1 MKQKPYLVGI
11 SGGSAS
17 GKTSFLRALRSAF
30 KEDELCMISQDN
42 YYKLAYEHQKDVN
55 GHTNFDLP
63 ECVDLEAFAT
73 DITLLAK
80 GEMVYRHEYL
90 FQHENQK
97 GELLSFKPAPIIICE
112 GLFIFY
118 HEKIF
123 EQFDLKIFI
132 NAKEELALQ
141 RRLARDVAERNIS
154 ESFVLYQWENHVKP
168 AYQQY
173 LLPFMAEADMIINNN
188 THFQTSLQVLQQ
200 FLQSQIKK

>member
-17 GKTSFLRALRSAF
+17 GKTSFLRALRDTF
-30 KEDELCMISQDN
+30 TEDELCMVSQDN
-42 YYKLAYEHQKDVN
+42 YYKLAYEHQKDEN

-63 ECVDLEAFAT
+63 ECVDLEAFAA
-73 DITLLAK
+73 DLTLLAR
-80 GEMVYRHEYL
+80 GETVYRHEYL

-118 HEKIF
+118 HAKIF

-154 ESFVLYQWENHVKP
+154 ESFVLYQWEKHVKP

-200 FLQSQIKK
+200 FLQSKVKK

>member
-17 GKTSFLRALRSAF
+17 GKTSFLRALRDTF
-30 KEDELCMISQDN
+30 TEDELCMVSQDN
-42 YYKLAYEHQKDVN
+42 YYKLAYEHQKDEN

-63 ECVDLEAFAT
+63 ECVDLEAFAA
-73 DITLLAK
+73 DLTLLAR
-80 GEMVYRHEYL
+80 GETVYRHEYL

-118 HEKIF
+118 HAKIF

-154 ESFVLYQWENHVKP
+154 ESFVLYQWEKHVKP

-200 FLQSQIKK
+200 FLQSKV

>member
-1 MKQKPYLVGI
+1 MNQKPYLVGI

-63 ECVDLEAFAT
+63 ECVDLEAFAA

-80 GEMVYRHEYL
+80 GETIYRHEYL

-141 RRLARDVAERNIS
+141 RRLARDVA
-154 ESFVLYQWENHVKP
+154 
-168 AYQQY
+168 
-173 LLPFMAEADMIINNN
+173 
-188 THFQTSLQVLQQ
+188 
-200 FLQSQIKK
+200 